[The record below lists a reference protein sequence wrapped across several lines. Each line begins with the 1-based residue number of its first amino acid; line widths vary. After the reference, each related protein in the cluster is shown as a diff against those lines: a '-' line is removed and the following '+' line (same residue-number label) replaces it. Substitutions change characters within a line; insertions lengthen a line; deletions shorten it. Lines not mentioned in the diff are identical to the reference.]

1 MYVVPSTI
9 LYFLKSVRGSN
20 HIIAAR
26 EEVRKVARFLSFL
39 NDMFSLKFSGR
50 YHLQKVAAA
59 QCSSAPP
66 PPLGSK
72 LSYYIHDNASS

>member
-26 EEVRKVARFLSFL
+26 EVRKVARFLSFL

>member
-1 MYVVPSTI
+1 MYVVLLPTI
-9 LYFLKSVRGSN
+9 LYFFKSVRGSN

-26 EEVRKVARFLSFL
+26 VRKVARFLSFQ

-59 QCSSAPP
+59 VQCTATSTW
-66 PPLGSK
+66 LEVV
-72 LSYYIHDNASS
+72 LLDTRQC

>member
-1 MYVVPSTI
+1 MYVVLLPTI
-9 LYFLKSVRGSN
+9 LYFFKSVRGSN

-26 EEVRKVARFLSFL
+26 VRKVARFLSFQ

-59 QCSSAPP
+59 AVQRTATSTWLEVVLLDTRQC
-66 PPLGSK
+66 
-72 LSYYIHDNASS
+72 

>member
-26 EEVRKVARFLSFL
+26 EVRKV
-39 NDMFSLKFSGR
+39 
-50 YHLQKVAAA
+50 VAY
-59 QCSSAPP
+59 SV
-66 PPLGSK
+66 
-72 LSYYIHDNASS
+72 SYVNLEI